1 MFEIAD
7 RDREELP
14 DVRGFVEL
22 VSTGAGGFSGDGDI
36 WVTRAPGRL
45 DVMGGIADYSGS
57 LVLPMPIAE
66 ACVAGVQQAADG
78 LVRIVSVGEERL
90 HPFEIAAER
99 LSELFDRR
107 HRGKW
112 YSYIAGV
119 FAVLADAKGADLSKG
134 VRVLVR
140 SAVPIGKGVSSS
152 ASLEVSVMNAA
163 CAAFGIAVE
172 PRELAILCQR
182 VENTIVG
189 AACGVM
195 DQVASNCGREG
206 SLLSMVCQPAEIGE
220 PLKIPDGLDVWGI
233 DSGVRHSV
241 SGSDYSSVRAA
252 AFMGY
257 RMLANAAG
265 TSVNWNGYLANVAVE
280 EYESTFGEVLPESMD
295 GREFLERFGGHD
307 DSATTIDPHK
317 AYAIRACAEHAI
329 YEGDRVK
336 RFASL
341 LDDVNASQPTAYQR
355 RFQTDADQRGFRL
368 GELMFASHESYRHCG
383 LTEEGTELLA
393 TLAAER
399 LPKGI
404 YGARITGGGSG
415 GTLAIL
421 ADSTAGDAVEEIA
434 FEYKRQTGRNPKVF
448 HGSSP
453 GCYQYGVV
461 RLVPR
466 GREI

>member
-1 MFEIAD
+1 MFEIVPRE
-7 RDREELP
+7 RDELA
-14 DVRGFVEL
+14 DVRGFAGL
-22 VSTGAGGFSGDGDI
+22 IATGAGPFSAESDI
-36 WVTRAPGRL
+36 FIARAPGRL

-66 ACVAGVQQAADG
+66 ACVAGVQRATDG
-78 LVRIVSVGEERL
+78 LIRVLSLDGERK
-90 HPFEIAAER
+90 HSFEIAADRIGE
-99 LSELFDRR
+99 LWNSE

-119 FAVLADAKGADLSKG
+119 FTILADAKGFDFSGGA
-134 VRVLVR
+134 RALVR
-140 SAVPIGKGVSSS
+140 SDVPIGKGISSS
-152 ASLEVSVMNAA
+152 ASLEVSVMNAV
-163 CAAFGIAVE
+163 CAAFKIDIE

-182 VENTIVG
+182 AENTIVG

-195 DQVASNCGREG
+195 DQMASNCGVEA
-206 SLLSMVCQPAEIGE
+206 SLLSLSCQPAEIGE

-257 RMLANAAG
+257 RMLANAIG

-280 EYESTFGEVLPESMD
+280 EYESTFGEVLPESMG

-307 DSATTIDPHK
+307 DGVTTIDPVK
-317 AYAIRACAEHAI
+317 AYAIRAAAEHAI
-329 YEGDRVK
+329 YENARV
-336 RFASL
+336 REFAGL
-341 LDDVNASQPTAYQR
+341 LRELEASQPATYQR

-415 GTLAIL
+415 GTVAIL
-421 ADSTAGDAVEEIA
+421 GDSTAGDAVEEIA
-434 FEYKRQTGRNPKVF
+434 FEYQRQTGRNPKIF

-453 GCYQYGVV
+453 GCYQYGIA
-461 RLVPR
+461 RLVPS
-466 GREI
+466 GQEI

>member
-1 MFEIAD
+1 MFEIEP
-7 RDREELP
+7 RDREELS

-22 VSTGAGGFSGDGDI
+22 VSTGAGGFSGDRDI
-36 WVTRAPGRL
+36 WVARAPGRL

-66 ACVAGVQQAADG
+66 ACLAGVQRSTDG
-78 LVRIVSVGEERL
+78 IVRIVSVGEERL
-90 HPFEIAAER
+90 HSFEIAAER

-119 FAVLADAKGADLSKG
+119 FAVLADTKGADFSKG

-140 SAVPIGKGVSSS
+140 SDVPIGKGVSSS
-152 ASLEVSVMNAA
+152 ASLEVSVMNAV
-163 CAAFGIAVE
+163 CAAFGIDIE

-189 AACGVM
+189 AACGLM
-195 DQVASNCGREG
+195 DQVASNCGVEG
-206 SLLSMVCQPAEIGE
+206 SMLSLVCQSAEIGE

-252 AFMGY
+252 TFMGY
-257 RMLANAAG
+257 RMLPNAAG
-265 TSVNWNGYLANVAVE
+265 NVANWNGYLANVSIE
-280 EYESTFGEVLPESMD
+280 EYESSLGEDLPESMT
-295 GREFLERFGGHD
+295 GGEFLERFQEHND
-307 DSATTIDPHK
+307 TVTTIDPDT

-329 YEGDRVK
+329 YESARVK
-336 RFASL
+336 EFASL
-341 LDDVNASQPTAYQR
+341 LVQASQPNVCQ
-355 RFQTDADQRGFRL
+355 RL
-368 GELMFASHESYRHCG
+368 GGLMFESHASYRRCG
-383 LTEEGTELLA
+383 LTEDGTDLLA
-393 TLAAER
+393 SLAAER
-399 LPKGI
+399 RSNGV

-415 GTLAIL
+415 GTVAIL
-421 ADSTAGDAVEEIA
+421 ADSNAGDAVEEIA
-434 FEYKRQTGRNPKVF
+434 SEYQRRTGRNPKIF

-453 GCYQYGVV
+453 GCHKYGVV
-461 RLVPR
+461 RLVPSSL
-466 GREI
+466 GN